1 MVETVSLVLIMWSG
15 GYWRKGY
22 MAEDIQIGPEQEG
35 KIDKE
40 CSTQKGE
47 CEQSQR
53 KFIVFYLVLWA

>member
-1 MVETVSLVLIMWSG
+1 MWSG